1 MLSLGY
7 SIGISMPAPASH
19 SQPQP
24 VITAR
29 GNPSY
34 GSTVGGKMPQKGG
47 YQQVPLFR

>member
-29 GNPSY
+29 GNPAY
-34 GSTVGGKMPQKGG
+34 GSTVGRKTVTKSG
-47 YQQVPLFR
+47 YPRVPLFR